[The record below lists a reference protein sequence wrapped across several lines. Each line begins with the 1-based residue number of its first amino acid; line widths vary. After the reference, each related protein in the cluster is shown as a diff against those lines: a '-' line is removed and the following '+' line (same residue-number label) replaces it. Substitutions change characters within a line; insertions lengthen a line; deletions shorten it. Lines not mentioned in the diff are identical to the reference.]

1 MMPIRD
7 KSLYPADWKAI
18 SKRIRFERA
27 GGRCEFCGVE
37 NGALIIRKTSNS
49 EEYVTVED
57 SEAYYKELHNNGAD
71 YDDKIIK
78 VVLTVAHL
86 DHNPANCDDDN
97 LRALCQR
104 CHNRYDRT
112 FRNGNAAATRARKK
126 ADAVKRVG
134 QLLMWGDE

>member
-27 GGRCEFCGVE
+27 GGRCEFCGAE
-37 NGALIIRKTSNS
+37 NAQPHPLTGS
-49 EEYVTVED
+49 
-57 SEAYYKELHNNGAD
+57 
-71 YDDKIIK
+71 K

-86 DHNPANCDDDN
+86 DHNPANCADDN

-104 CHNRYDRT
+104 CHNRYDRS